1 MAPDVYGGGI
11 CDAAAKPLFFQL
23 REFVITCAVCL
34 WLQIFGGVWGEDIC
48 GDDAAKETGSN
59 FTNTTNSDR
68 EKKFY

>member
-1 MAPDVYGGGI
+1 MCMAGEFVMRLQSLY
-11 CDAAAKPLFFQL
+11 FFQL